1 MRDEVSV
8 VIPGASSDKH
18 VKSNCDASET
28 PPIPDGIMDKIDE
41 IYEEM
46 IKPHVHQRW

>member
-18 VKSNCDASET
+18 VKSNCAASET
-28 PPIPDGIMDKIDE
+28 PPIPEGTMAKIDE